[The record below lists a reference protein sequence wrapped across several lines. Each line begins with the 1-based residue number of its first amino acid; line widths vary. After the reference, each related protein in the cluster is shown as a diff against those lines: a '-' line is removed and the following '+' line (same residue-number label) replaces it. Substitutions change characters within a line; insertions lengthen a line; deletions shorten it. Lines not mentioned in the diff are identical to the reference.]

1 MFAEVG
7 NFFLHLS
14 LIILLLIIFNAIFPK
29 HKRLKITIFLWGI
42 IAIST
47 ILSFAALIACYVI
60 SDYSVLNVLYN
71 SHKLKPLVY
80 KIAGSWSNHEGSM
93 LLWIISI
100 SLPTFLFGVFSKN
113 NLPTKNLTLTL
124 QAALTFMFILYTIST
139 SNPFERIIPAPVR
152 GLGMNP
158 LLQDIGVSF
167 HPPILYLGYVGF
179 SLPFSASLSVL
190 ISKNTDYWIQSIKPW
205 VLLAWS
211 FLTIGIGSGAWWAY
225 RELGWG
231 GFWFWDPVENASL
244 IPWITSTALIH
255 AMKFPKKSTYQLN
268 WTILLSI
275 LTFTLVMI
283 GTFIVRSGTIASVHS
298 FAQDSKRGFFIL
310 ISIFFI
316 SGSALLLYALN
327 FKKLH
332 IATTKKKNI
341 NGYILLNNIIL
352 CIIAFIISLGTLYPL
367 FMEVVFQKYLSI
379 NSDYYN
385 LLVPP
390 ITLILAALCIFGI
403 SNTSQKKS
411 IKATLNYIFASLI
424 CTFTISYY
432 LGVRNLY
439 SIFGIFISIPL
450 ILSSVQI
457 FIESRTFRKL
467 PVSIAHGGFA
477 LLIFSISM
485 FYGLKDE
492 IIKTVKLEE
501 TILFK
506 DMRIKL
512 ENIDYQTK
520 SNYLTK
526 TAIISIDNNIKVY
539 PEIRFFPIEKQQTVE
554 IDTINHVLY
563 DIYFSINSPESSEK
577 ITVHIQYNP
586 MINFIWLSCALIS
599 LAGLISIFYK
609 IFDYKNDNKAL
620 N

>member
-14 LIILLLIIFNAIFPK
+14 LIMLLLIIFNSIFPK
-29 HKRLKITIFLWGI
+29 YRRLKILIFLWGV
-42 IAIST
+42 IAAST
-47 ILSFAALIACYVI
+47 IVSFISLIACYVI

-71 SHKLKPLVY
+71 SHKLKPLIY

-100 SLPTFLFGVFSKN
+100 SLPTFLFGVFSN
-113 NLPTKNLTLTL
+113 NKLPIKNLTLIL
-124 QAALTFMFILYTIST
+124 QAILAFMFVLYTIYT

-190 ISKNTDYWIQSIKPW
+190 ILKNTDYWIESIKPW
-205 VLLAWS
+205 ILFAWS

-255 AMKFPKKSTYQLN
+255 SMKFSKKSTSQLS
-268 WTILLSI
+268 WTVLLSI

-310 ISIFFI
+310 ISVFFI
-316 SGSALLLYALN
+316 SGSALLLYAFN
-327 FKKLH
+327 FKKLCTDKT
-332 IATTKKKNI
+332 AKKNT
-341 NGYILLNNIIL
+341 NGYLLLNNIIL

-367 FMEVVFQKYLSI
+367 FMEIAFQKSFSI

-390 ITLILAALCIFGI
+390 ITLLLAALCTFGI
-403 SNTSQKKS
+403 NNTPQKNP
-411 IKATLNYIFASLI
+411 IKDNLYFILISLI
-424 CTFTISYY
+424 FTFTLSYY
-432 LGVRNLY
+432 LGIKKPY
-439 SIFGIFISIPL
+439 SILGIFIAAPL
-450 ILSSVQI
+450 ILSSI
-457 FIESRTFRKL
+457 KILIESRGLKKL
-467 PVSIAHGGFA
+467 PVSFAHGGFA

-492 IIKTVKLEE
+492 VVKTLRLEE
-501 TILFK
+501 DITFK
-506 DMRIKL
+506 NLHIKL
-512 ENIDYQTK
+512 ENIDYRTK
-520 SNYLTK
+520 SNYFTK
-526 TAIISIDNNIKVY
+526 TAIISVNNEMRVY

-554 IDTINHVLY
+554 IDTISHVFY
-563 DIYFSINSPESSEK
+563 DVYFSINSPESSEK
-577 ITVHIQYNP
+577 ITVNIQYNP

-599 LAGLISIFYK
+599 LAGLISIIQK
-609 IFDYKNDNKAL
+609 VVNCKNDNKAL

>member
-14 LIILLLIIFNAIFPK
+14 LIILLLIIFNSIFPK
-29 HKRLKITIFLWGI
+29 YRRLKISIFLWGV
-42 IAIST
+42 IAAST
-47 ILSFAALIACYVI
+47 IISFISLITCYVI

-71 SHKLKPLVY
+71 SHKLKPMIY

-113 NLPTKNLTLTL
+113 NLPTKNLTLIS
-124 QAALTFMFILYTIST
+124 QAILTFMFILYTIYT

-190 ISKNTDYWIQSIKPW
+190 ILKNTDYWIESIKPW
-205 VLLAWS
+205 ILFAWS

-255 AMKFPKKSTYQLN
+255 SMKFSKKSTSQLS
-268 WTILLSI
+268 WTVLLSI

-310 ISIFFI
+310 ISVFFI
-316 SGSALLLYALN
+316 SGSALLLYAFN
-327 FKKLH
+327 FKKLYTDK
-332 IATTKKKNI
+332 AVKKNV
-341 NGYILLNNIIL
+341 NGYLLLNNIIL

-367 FMEVVFQKYLSI
+367 FMEIAFQKYFSI
-379 NSDYYN
+379 NSNYYN

-390 ITLILAALCIFGI
+390 ITLVLAALCTFGI
-403 SNTSQKKS
+403 SNTPQKNP
-411 IKATLNYIFASLI
+411 IKDNLYFILISLI
-424 CTFTISYY
+424 STFTLSYY
-432 LGVRNLY
+432 LDIKKPY
-439 SIFGIFISIPL
+439 SILGIFIAVPL
-450 ILSSVQI
+450 MLSSI
-457 FIESRTFRKL
+457 KILIESRGLKKL
-467 PVSIAHGGFA
+467 PVSFAHGGFA

-492 IIKTVKLEE
+492 VVKTLVLKE
-501 TILFK
+501 TITFK
-506 DMRIKL
+506 NLHIKL
-512 ENIDYQTK
+512 ENIDYRTK
-520 SNYLTK
+520 SNYFTK
-526 TAIISIDNNIKVY
+526 TAIISVNNEIKVH

-554 IDTINHVLY
+554 IDTISHIFY
-563 DIYFSINSPESSEK
+563 DVYFSINSPESSEK
-577 ITVHIQYNP
+577 ITVNIQYNP

-599 LAGLISIFYK
+599 LAGLISMIQK
-609 IFDYKNDNKAL
+609 GVNCKNDNKAL